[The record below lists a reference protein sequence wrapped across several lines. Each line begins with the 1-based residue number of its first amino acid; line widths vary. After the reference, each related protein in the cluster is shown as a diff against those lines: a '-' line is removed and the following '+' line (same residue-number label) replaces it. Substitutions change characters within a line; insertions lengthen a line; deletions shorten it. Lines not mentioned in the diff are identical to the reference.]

1 MHKTI
6 ARFWKCFDTLPENV
20 KKVAKE
26 DFKLLKNNPKHPS
39 LHFKKIG
46 KFWSARVGL
55 SYRSL
60 AVQDGEDF
68 IWVWIGSHDEYDRM
82 LKQTAGK

>member
-6 ARFWKCFDTLPENV
+6 DRFWKYFYRLPDNVQKAAEENF
-20 KKVAKE
+20 E
-26 DFKLLKNNPKHPS
+26 LLKINPRHPS

-46 KFWSARVGL
+46 RFWSARVGL
-55 SYRSL
+55 NYRSL

-68 IWVWIGSHDEYDRM
+68 IWVWIGHHDEYDRM
-82 LKQTAGK
+82 LKAMS